1 MIRRK
6 SKWRTN
12 DTRDKMDSFPTMTAY
27 YICDSLNITLGLR
40 AVSLFTN
47 SPQHAPDHSRQDWC
61 NDQLWSDRAASN
73 LSTQLIGVEEG
84 LKVGAVLHLAVSSSK
99 ASSSPDPSGFHPPLF
114 PELLQVEA
122 GVIKVSPDLT
132 LECLPCHNP
141 PLKKKTSSSVN
152 KSIRKRQPAT

>member
-141 PLKKKTSSSVN
+141 PLKKTSSSVN